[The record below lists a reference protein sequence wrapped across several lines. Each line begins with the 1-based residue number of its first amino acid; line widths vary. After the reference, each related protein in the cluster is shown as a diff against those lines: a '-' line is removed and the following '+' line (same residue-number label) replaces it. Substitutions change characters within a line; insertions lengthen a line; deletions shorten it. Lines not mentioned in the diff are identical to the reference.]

1 MNTNNPKDEFL
12 ARWLDGRLPEEEV
25 QSWEASGDL
34 TGLTQV
40 VEEASRLE
48 VPATRSKEQAW
59 EDFLVRTQQITPLET
74 PQQTELDSSTTKVV
88 KFPRKTLMTSLIAA
102 SAAILLLI
110 YVLIPQPKKI
120 NIPVGA
126 EPFTLNLPD
135 GSKTILNDQS
145 SLSYEPSEWAGNREV
160 NLKGEAFFQ
169 VEEGSR
175 FLVQTPQGQV
185 QVLGT
190 SFNVFVRDDRLEV
203 TCFTGKVQVKSPKMT
218 DATILTRGESV
229 IIDKNDIQASKHQPS
244 QSKIPT
250 WIEGSF
256 QFEQAPFSHVT
267 AEVERQ
273 FGVTIDV
280 KGLEDQKWSGV
291 FFDDNLEETL
301 RLICEPMGLTYTQEN
316 ATYIR
321 LIKKP

>member
-12 ARWLDGRLPEEEV
+12 ARWLDGRLGEEEV
-25 QSWEASGDL
+25 QEWEASGDL

-48 VPATRSKEQAW
+48 VPATRTKEQAW
-59 EDFLVRTQQITPLET
+59 EDFLAKTQEIEH
-74 PQQTELDSSTTKVV
+74 ESSPAAEPAKVIR
-88 KFPRKTLMTSLIAA
+88 FPRKTLITGLIAA
-102 SAAILLLI
+102 SAAILLMV
-110 YVLIPQPKKI
+110 YVLIPQTQKI
-120 NIPVGA
+120 NNPVGA
-126 EPFTLNLPD
+126 EPFTLHLPD
-135 GSKTILNDQS
+135 GSQTILNDQS
-145 SLSYEPSEWAGNREV
+145 TITYRSGDWDADRQLS
-160 NLKGEAFFQ
+160 LKGEAFFQ
-169 VEEGSR
+169 VEKGSR
-175 FLVQTPQGQV
+175 FLVHTEQGDV

-190 SFNVFVRDDRLEV
+190 SFNVFVRNDQLEV
-203 TCFTGKVQVKSPKMT
+203 KCYTGKVQVKSPNM
-218 DATILTRGESV
+218 AEAAILTAGESV
-229 IIDKNDIQASKHQPS
+229 MIDKGTVQASTHQPS
-244 QSKIPT
+244 QSQIPA

-256 QFEQAPFSHVT
+256 QFEQVPFSRVT

-301 RLICEPMGLTYTQEN
+301 RLICEPMGLTYTKEN